1 MRTRIHAH
9 DARTRMRAVSWYTS
23 KAKTFLRAHT
33 RVLQGIYIRG
43 RTYAHARAQI
53 SKNIYCIHYYDSRP
67 ISTRQHREPAA
78 AYTCTFCHGLMSMQK
93 LSYTSSVSAFFYM
106 NKKIYWGR
114 FQFRYAIRFSI
125 VFGLQ
130 VISVY
135 MWFSGVNASN
145 SVTFVKPLSVIT
157 KRYICSPRY
166 NKFLLYLGAFFALNI
181 WKTCDC
187 VVYLYKAKGNR
198 T

>member
-1 MRTRIHAH
+1 MLFTCAHVYTRTTHAH

-23 KAKTFLRAHT
+23 KDDTFLRAHT

-78 AYTCTFCHGLMSMQK
+78 AYTSTLCHGLMSMQK
-93 LSYTSSVSAFFYM
+93 LSDTSNVSSFFCM
-106 NKKIYWGR
+106 KKKNILGR
-114 FQFRYAIRFSI
+114 FPFRYTIRFSI
-125 VFGLQ
+125 EFGLQ

-135 MWFSGVNASN
+135 MLFSGVNVLN
-145 SVTFVKPLSVIT
+145 SVTIVKPLYS
-157 KRYICSPRY
+157 
-166 NKFLLYLGAFFALNI
+166 
-181 WKTCDC
+181 
-187 VVYLYKAKGNR
+187 
-198 T
+198 